1 MRIAFGLMASFVVG
15 GIAWA
20 DQPSSLFVHTTQP
33 TVGEINAAYPAG
45 ALARKVSG
53 KVALSCL
60 VTADLQLSDCQVKTE
75 TPQGEGFAAAAI
87 TLTPRYRVR
96 ETDQLGQRVA
106 GRRIPIE
113 TIFLAPGDSRLDWAK
128 KPTSEQMW
136 AVLPKLA
143 SDEGVG
149 GKTSLHCTVSTE
161 GALRDCTVEWE
172 QPAGYGFGMAALKL
186 TDQFRMKPATRG
198 GRAVEDEVS
207 IPIHFGAAAL
217 SAGAIAGLVRDPIW
231 DAAPS
236 AANVAAAYPAKAGPA
251 IDGYATLRCGVIA
264 SGVLKDCKAISE
276 MPKDKGFADAALK
289 LAPRFRVSMSSG
301 GKLDLTKYAF
311 DVPIHFRDP
320 ALPEGRAIDRPTWTA
335 SINPA
340 YMASLYPAAAVK
352 AGVKSGV
359 GEVNC
364 GVDAE
369 GRFSDC
375 KVTRQ
380 QPDGLGFGD
389 AALAVAQIMAMN
401 RWTKTGDPVDGL
413 RYTLPVRF
421 TWKEPAAPPPPPPAK
436 P

>member
-1 MRIAFGLMASFVVG
+1 VEGPEDEPRAVDQVE
-15 GIAWA
+15 A
-20 DQPSSLFVHTTQP
+20 DPPARPGSQP
-33 TVGEINAAYPAG
+33 TTAEIKAAFPAG
-45 ALARKVSG
+45 ALTRKITG

-60 VTADLQLSDCQVKTE
+60 VTADAQLSDCQVKTE
-75 TPQGEGFAAAAI
+75 TPQGEGFAAAAM

-128 KPTSEQMW
+128 KPTSDQMW

-143 SDEGVG
+143 SEEGVG
-149 GKTSLHCTVSTE
+149 GKTSLRCTVSTE
-161 GALRDCTVEWE
+161 GALRDCAVEWE

-186 TDQFRMKPATRG
+186 TDQFRMKPAMRG

-207 IPIHFGAAAL
+207 LPIHFGAATL
-217 SAGAIAGLVRDPIW
+217 SAGTVAGLIRDPIW
-231 DAAPS
+231 DSAPT
-236 AANVAAAYPAKAGPA
+236 AANVAAAYPTTAGPA
-251 IDGYATLRCGVIA
+251 VDGYVTLRCGLTA
-264 SGVLKDCKAISE
+264 SGALKDCKAISE
-276 MPKDKGFADAALK
+276 IPKDKGFADAALG
-289 LAPRFRVSMSSG
+289 LTQHFRVNLSSG

-320 ALPEGRAIDRPTWTA
+320 TLPEGRTLDRPTWA
-335 SINPA
+335 SSINPA
-340 YMASLYPAAAVK
+340 YMSSLYPAVAVA

-359 GEVNC
+359 GEINCAVN
-364 GVDAE
+364 AE
-369 GRFSDC
+369 GKFSDC

-380 QPDGLGFGD
+380 QPDGFGFGD

-413 RYTLPVRF
+413 RYTLPIRF
-421 TWKEPAAPPPPPPAK
+421 NWQAPAPPPAK